1 MKDKDNKYHLRLQKD
16 LCGKLEE
23 ILFQE
28 VLWFQKSW
36 CKWLKFGDKNSHYFH
51 CTTLLR
57 KQCNLYAR
65 LLNEKGYWVPNPID
79 LEEMV
84 TSFYRNLFTEVA
96 DY

>member
-65 LLNEKGYWVPNPID
+65 LLNKKGYWVPNPID